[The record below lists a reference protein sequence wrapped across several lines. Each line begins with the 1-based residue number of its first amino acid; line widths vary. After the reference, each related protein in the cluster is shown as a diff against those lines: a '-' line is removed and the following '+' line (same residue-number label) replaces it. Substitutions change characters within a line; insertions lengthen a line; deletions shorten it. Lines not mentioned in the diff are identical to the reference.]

1 MHAHANKATL
11 QSHSRSN
18 KNEVGAV
25 AFFVYGTPSCV
36 SSKWGLDASGV
47 ILTRPSA
54 PPVGLGRRFSR
65 PQKTRGAQ
73 GFGREAMLTWLGRS
87 EHPAPQH
94 TTPSASSGPWWPYCA
109 VAPLASPAAHRRMGR
124 GHIWKQC
131 HPPPSAPIHSLGS
144 SLPGGFLTPLAI
156 LSWCLMIPGL
166 RSGARPPQGSD
177 ADRSHVAR
185 RARDSAGAPRVA
197 LWGGGLARWGAPGKA
212 GAGRARRRR
221 GQGRRGRRR
230 AARGEP
236 ARRLG
241 LPRPGP
247 PTRSSGA
254 GAGADSGRP
263 PLFAF
268 LWQAAGLG
276 LKGIASIWNVV
287 YFS

>member
-1 MHAHANKATL
+1 M
-11 QSHSRSN
+11 
-18 KNEVGAV
+18 
-25 AFFVYGTPSCV
+25 
-36 SSKWGLDASGV
+36 
-47 ILTRPSA
+47 
-54 PPVGLGRRFSR
+54 
-65 PQKTRGAQ
+65 
-73 GFGREAMLTWLGRS
+73 GFGRERGHPHSPVGSPCRPGTQVFPAAEDPGSTRLRERSDAHLVRPVRAPRAPAYYPFGFVGPVVALLCGGAPSFPGR
-87 EHPAPQH
+87 APQDGKGSH
-94 TTPSASSGPWWPYCA
+94 LEA
-109 VAPLASPAAHRRMGR
+109 VP
-124 GHIWKQC
+124 
-131 HPPPSAPIHSLGS
+131 PPPSAPIHSLGS